1 MIESRDVAP
10 RILVADVNGF
20 QARIGL
26 AERGQAPDAV
36 SVVDCA
42 SQDDLIELL
51 AKAREG
57 FDGPMLGA
65 AIAAPGPNLD
75 GVIQLTHASMRL
87 EADAIADQLGL
98 YHLHLVNNFTARAL
112 AVPLLSP
119 AVLEPIG
126 GGAPHRDAPVGAVGP
141 SDSGLG
147 MSILYPD
154 GFVGWTAAAAEGGHV
169 DLAAATDREADVIRV
184 LRGMHGHVSAER
196 ALSGQGV
203 LDVAL
208 AVSTLAG
215 TPQRPGDLQAL
226 LEAAERG
233 DAVARETF
241 QLVSGWLGAVCGN
254 LVLTAG
260 ARSGVYIISS
270 TVLSWGDWL
279 DRTVVRQRFEAKD
292 RMAAYLRDV
301 PFYLVNDPNCGLLGL
316 TTLFG

>member
-10 RILVADVNGF
+10 RVLVADVNGF

-26 AERGQAPDAV
+26 AERGQAPETV

-42 SQDDLIELL
+42 SQDQLVALL
-51 AKAREG
+51 AKARAEFG
-57 FDGPMLGA
+57 GPVLGA
-65 AIAAPGPNLD
+65 AIAAPGPNLG
-75 GVIQLTHASMRL
+75 GVIQLTHSRMRL

-98 YHLHLVNNFTARAL
+98 HHLHLINNFTARAL

-119 AVLEPIG
+119 DALEAIG

-141 SDSGLG
+141 SESGLG

-154 GFVGWTAAAAEGGHV
+154 GFVGWTAAAAEGGHA
-169 DLAAATDREADVIRV
+169 DLAAADDREADVIRV
-184 LRGMHGHVSAER
+184 LREMHGHVSAER

-215 TPQRPGDLQAL
+215 APQRPADLRAL
-226 LEAAERG
+226 VDAAEQG

-241 QLVSGWLGAVCGN
+241 ALVSGWLGAVCGN

-260 ARSGVYIISS
+260 ARSGVYIISA
-270 TVLSWGDWL
+270 TVLSWGPWL
-279 DRTVVRQRFEAKD
+279 DRTIVRRRFEAKG
-292 RMAAYLRDV
+292 RMAAYLSDV

>member
-10 RILVADVNGF
+10 RVLVADVNGL

-26 AERGQAPDAV
+26 AERGQAPETV

-42 SQDDLIELL
+42 SQDQLIDLL
-51 AKAREG
+51 AKARAG
-57 FDGPMLGA
+57 FDGPVLGA
-65 AIAAPGPNLD
+65 AIAAPGPSMN
-75 GVIQLTHASMRL
+75 GVIQLTHSSMRL

-98 YHLHLVNNFTARAL
+98 HRLHLINNFTARAL

-119 AVLEPIG
+119 DTLEPIG

-141 SDSGLG
+141 SEAGLG

-154 GFVGWTAAAAEGGHV
+154 GFVGWTAAAAEGGHA
-169 DLAAATDREADVIRV
+169 DLAAADDREADVIRV

-215 TPQRPGDLQAL
+215 TPQRPADLQAL
-226 LEAAERG
+226 LDAAERG

-241 QLVSGWLGAVCGN
+241 VLVSGWLGAVCGN

-260 ARSGVYIISS
+260 ARSGVYIIST
-270 TVLSWGDWL
+270 TVLSWGPWL
-279 DRTVVRQRFEAKD
+279 DRAVVRQRFEAKG

-316 TTLFG
+316 TTLFS